1 MGAREGACH
10 SCECR
15 YVPDAEVGD
24 GDASNADEQWCDIAM
39 IHTDKTIAT
48 TIILLDEFAR
58 VTLDI
63 MLRLEAGNSTVQ
75 FV

>member
-15 YVPDAEVGD
+15 YVPDAEIGN

-39 IHTDKTIAT
+39 IHTDATIAT
-48 TIILLDEFAR
+48 TIILLLDAFAC
-58 VTLDI
+58 VTLV
-63 MLRLEAGNSTVQ
+63 MLRLEAGNSSVQ